1 MPSNRL
7 RTRYDKDTNQVLL
20 QIDDVRPE
28 DAGQYEVVATN
39 PVGKDS
45 TGSTLSVVPDRN
57 TVPAGKRPREEE
69 RRPVEVVP
77 TPDQLNKAPQQKRAP
92 RVMVPL
98 KDADVE
104 EQMPVILTTQI
115 DAGEPT
121 AKVSIFHSAASG
133 HDSIP

>member
-39 PVGKDS
+39 PAGKDS
-45 TGSTLSVVPDRN
+45 SGSTLSVVPDR
-57 TVPAGKRPREEE
+57 TIAPTGKRPREEE
-69 RRPVEVVP
+69 RRPVEIVP

-121 AKVSIFHSAASG
+121 AKVRTFG
-133 HDSIP
+133 FVVRLVTFYK